1 MAARGTGPNDSF
13 QEPQEK
19 RKKGREEEEEEE
31 ERMVEERGERVKEEG
46 RRWQRVAERGR
57 GIGPLGC
64 ELSGSVLGSW
74 EVRPRFSTS

>member
-1 MAARGTGPNDSF
+1 MAARGTGPNDSS

-46 RRWQRVAERGR
+46 RRWQRGAKVLDLWAASCQAGCWGAGR
-57 GIGPLGC
+57 
-64 ELSGSVLGSW
+64 
-74 EVRPRFSTS
+74 